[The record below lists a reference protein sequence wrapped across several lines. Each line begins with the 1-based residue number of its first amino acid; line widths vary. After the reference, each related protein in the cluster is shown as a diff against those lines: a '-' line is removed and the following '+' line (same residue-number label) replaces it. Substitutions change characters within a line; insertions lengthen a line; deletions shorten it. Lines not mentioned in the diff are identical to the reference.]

1 MEDYHP
7 WLWPAPAPRLW
18 AYGRLFQNKL
28 LSKLQE
34 HGDTRPVRWNAELPV
49 LERLAYFW
57 SRDPTEV
64 LPGLFVGSAKNAADS
79 ASLDRNNIR
88 VVVNATRDIDNFFE
102 GRKSGEIRYAR
113 VPIQDTRDGD
123 LGPVQ
128 AELDAAV
135 EAIHEAAQAG
145 APVLVHCFM
154 GASRSV
160 AVLCAY
166 MIRHR
171 HMAFA
176 EAYAMIRAKR
186 KCAAINVN
194 FKRWLEA
201 NEPEANATSTEAL
214 EDPSLEAID

>member
-1 MEDYHP
+1 MGDYHP

-34 HGDTRPVRWNAELPV
+34 GDARPALWNAELPA

-88 VVVNATRDIDNFFE
+88 IVVNATRDIDNFFE
-102 GRKSGEIRYAR
+102 GRNGGEIRYAR

-123 LGPVQ
+123 LGPIQ

-135 EAIHEAAQAG
+135 QAIHDAVQANT
-145 APVLVHCFM
+145 PVLVHCFM

-160 AVLCAY
+160 AVVCAY
-166 MIRHR
+166 LTRHR
-171 HMAFA
+171 QMAFA
-176 EAYAMIRAKR
+176 EAYASILAAR

-201 NEPEANATSTEAL
+201 NEPGEANATSTEAVG
-214 EDPSLEAID
+214 PSLDAID